1 MSGRLRVEL
10 PNQPLQPA
18 VVLACARAQAA
29 ERQIVRQTVS
39 AVEDKIDYVQ
49 NLWDRIAA
57 NQDQIPLQEWH
68 RQILEERLAAHR
80 AAPQDA
86 RPWGEV
92 LDGLERRLKTR

>member
-1 MSGRLRVEL
+1 MSGSSS
-10 PNQPLQPA
+10 
-18 VVLACARAQAA
+18 VVRPAA
-29 ERQIVRQTVS
+29 ES
-39 AVEDKIDYVQ
+39 ASASSAKAFSTSWDCANRRV
-49 NLWDRIAA
+49 WDRIAA
-57 NQDQIPLQEWH
+57 DQDQVPLQEWH